1 VLGKARGSPVTFCER
16 YGFKRTG
23 DFMATR
29 SSPAGDRLAHAERR
43 FDGTASGN
51 ETQRTRAPASG
62 APQRPGPCPRTELVH
77 VLLPPDALVRE
88 SLDRMI
94 EMTNQPDDDADER
107 DDDEADSE
115 H

>member
-1 VLGKARGSPVTFCER
+1 
-16 YGFKRTG
+16 
-23 DFMATR
+23 
-29 SSPAGDRLAHAERR
+29 
-43 FDGTASGN
+43 
-51 ETQRTRAPASG
+51 
-62 APQRPGPCPRTELVH
+62 
-77 VLLPPDALVRE
+77 LLPDALVRE